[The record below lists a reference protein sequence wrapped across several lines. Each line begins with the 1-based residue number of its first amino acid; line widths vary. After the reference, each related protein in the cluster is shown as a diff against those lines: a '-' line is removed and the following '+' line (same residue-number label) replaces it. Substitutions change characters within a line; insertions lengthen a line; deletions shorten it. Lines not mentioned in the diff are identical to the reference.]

1 MNSGSSMRSTKK
13 IIKILSLILKIFGKE
28 NLYDGF
34 DMLYVPNFMMS
45 WVIVQIEYGYWR
57 VRK

>member
-1 MNSGSSMRSTKK
+1 MRSTKK
-13 IIKILSLILKIFGKE
+13 VIKILSLILKIFGKE